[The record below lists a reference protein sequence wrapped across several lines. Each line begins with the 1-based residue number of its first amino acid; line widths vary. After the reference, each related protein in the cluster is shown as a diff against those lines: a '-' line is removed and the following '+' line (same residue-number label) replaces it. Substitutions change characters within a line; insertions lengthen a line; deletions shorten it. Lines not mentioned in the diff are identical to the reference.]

1 MNKYIEIL
9 KAVDVA
15 HKTRRNVIE
24 IPNSFL
30 DAELEETLSI
40 STGSALGR
48 RHGQL
53 GPFRIVV
60 HPDVRTSYD
69 LTLEDKD

>member
-9 KAVDVA
+9 KAIDVA
-15 HKTRRNVIE
+15 HKTSRNVIE

-30 DAELEETLSI
+30 DLDLEEALSI

-48 RHGQL
+48 RTGAL

-69 LTLEDKD
+69 LTLDIKD